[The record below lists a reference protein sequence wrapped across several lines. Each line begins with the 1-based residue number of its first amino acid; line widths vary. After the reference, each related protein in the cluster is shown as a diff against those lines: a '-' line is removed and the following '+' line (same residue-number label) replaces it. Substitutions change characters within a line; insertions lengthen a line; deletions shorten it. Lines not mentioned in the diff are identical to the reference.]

1 MANEPTITVV
11 GNLTADP
18 ELRFTASGAQV
29 VNFTVANTPRMPDK
43 QTGQWRDGEAL
54 FLRCT
59 CWRQMAENI
68 TESLS
73 KGDRVVVQGRL
84 RQRSYETPAGDKRTT
99 IELEVDEIGPSLRF
113 ATTKVVKATRTGT
126 HSSGGQATSSSTWG
140 DGTPLPDEPPF

>member
-18 ELRFTASGAQV
+18 ELKFTASGAQV
-29 VNFTVANTPRMPDK
+29 VNFTVANTPRTLDK
-43 QTGQWRDGEAL
+43 QTGQWRDGEVL

-84 RQRSYETPAGDKRTT
+84 RQRTYETRDGEKRTT
-99 IELEVDEIGPSLRF
+99 IELEVDEIGASLRY
-113 ATTKVVKATRTGT
+113 ATAKVTKATRTSAD
-126 HSSGGQATSSSTWG
+126 SSDAQTASSSTWG